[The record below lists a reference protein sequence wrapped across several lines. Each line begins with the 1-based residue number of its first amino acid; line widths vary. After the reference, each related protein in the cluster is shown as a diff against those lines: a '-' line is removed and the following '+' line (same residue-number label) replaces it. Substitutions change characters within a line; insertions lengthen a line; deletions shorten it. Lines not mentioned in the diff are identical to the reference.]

1 MRQTQPQKPATSKPA
16 SSKSATSNKGPMA
29 PVPAG
34 ASVANVAT
42 GETAKS
48 TDASFAVSLLRRPGS
63 GRRNAA
69 ASAVFLLLVIAG
81 ILFFG
86 LVFQPEKLGT
96 TGFKIQEYRRE
107 APQSIDALF
116 LGSSHMY
123 CTFSP
128 MLAWQEK
135 GLASYVVAGP
145 EQPMNTTMVTFR
157 NCLAT
162 QHPKV
167 AVVELRGLS
176 FKDKVTADTDDA
188 AVAGFYGR
196 LDAAMAGKRINAWP
210 TTLFDFFTYHSRWK
224 ELKRSDWTT
233 AAKVLLGRVEPAFY
247 KGFVYVPQTKPQAL
261 KTGEPFPID
270 HTLYDVNLPY
280 LDDIVAL
287 ARENDC
293 RLVFAMTPA
302 AYTVYFDNYLADVK
316 ARYPEIPVVNLN
328 ERLDAMGLDFATD
341 MFDSGH
347 TNGKGAAKCT
357 RELLAILEQAL
368 GSLPDHRGE
377 AAYAAWDR
385 DLEKYL
391 KATAAA
397 DAAVAKP

>member
-1 MRQTQPQKPATSKPA
+1 MSHTLSHKP
-16 SSKSATSNKGPMA
+16 SSA
-29 PVPAG
+29 
-34 ASVANVAT
+34 
-42 GETAKS
+42 
-48 TDASFAVSLLRRPGS
+48 
-63 GRRNAA
+63 RRNAV
-69 ASAVFLLLVIAG
+69 ASLVFLLVTLAG

-96 TGFKIQEYRRE
+96 SGFKIQEFRRE
-107 APQSIDALF
+107 TRDSIDVLF

-123 CTFSP
+123 CSFSP

-145 EQPMNTTMVTFR
+145 EQPMNTTLVTFR

-162 QHPKV
+162 QKPKV

-188 AVAGFYGR
+188 AVTGFYGR

-210 TTLFDFFTYHSRWK
+210 STFFDFFTYHSRWK
-224 ELKRSDWTT
+224 ELGRGDWTT

-261 KTGEPFPID
+261 KTGDPFPID
-270 HTLYDVNLPY
+270 HAQYDVNLPY
-280 LDDIVAL
+280 LDGLVTL
-287 ARENDC
+287 AEANGC
-293 RLVFAMTPA
+293 QLVFTMTPA
-302 AYTVYFDNYLADVK
+302 AYTVYFDNYLADVR
-316 ARYPEIPVVNLN
+316 ARYPAIPVLNLN
-328 ERLDAMGLDFATD
+328 ERLDAMELDFATD
-341 MFDSGH
+341 MFDPGH

-357 RELLAILEQAL
+357 KELLAFLDAYN
-368 GSLPDHRGE
+368 LPDHRGE

-397 DAAVAKP
+397 DAAVAK